1 MDIYCV
7 RCGEPVELDYLHDV
21 AAEQES
27 TYSVVLAA
35 FQSKGCEALGQ
46 PQCQRDPSMRSE
58 AMSAMFDI
66 LGDDV
71 DGAASMMEDFDFM
84 GMLDEDGES

>member
-7 RCGEPVELDYLHDV
+7 RCGEPTDMDYLHDV
-21 AAEQES
+21 AAEQE
-27 TYSVVLAA
+27 TTFAKVLAA
-35 FQSKGCEALGQ
+35 FQTKGCEALGE
-46 PQCQRDPSMRSE
+46 PQCERRPSLRSE

-71 DGAASMMEDFDFM
+71 DGAASMMEDLEYM
-84 GMLDEDGES
+84 GLLDEDGE